1 MTRLPVVAPKNP
13 IDPGQL
19 SIKQKLFADKILDGK
34 NATLADVYRDV
45 YQTKNMSP
53 RTVRNEASNL
63 YRHPGVTAYIERAR
77 ERVEADR
84 ARRAVGEREAVRTR
98 LWSEAE
104 EADRSSDRL
113 TALKESKW
121 PRYRQNRAMLRYWR
135 SLRLRWP
142 ASSKISFSLLSLPV
156 KRGGPKPPTYTQ
168 LSPWLSAD
176 KRVLAYRVVPS
187 LSVHAHR

>member
-13 IDPGQL
+13 IEPGQL

-34 NATLADVYRDV
+34 NSTLADVYRDV

-113 TALKESKW
+113 TAL
-121 PRYRQNRAMLRYWR
+121 
-135 SLRLRWP
+135 RLLGQAAGMFAERIEV
-142 ASSKISFSLLSLPV
+142 AEV
-156 KRGGPKPPTYTQ
+156 
-168 LSPWLSAD
+168 SAEQSD
-176 KRVLAYRVVPS
+176 AEVLAE
-187 LSVHAHR
+187 LEATLASVLEN